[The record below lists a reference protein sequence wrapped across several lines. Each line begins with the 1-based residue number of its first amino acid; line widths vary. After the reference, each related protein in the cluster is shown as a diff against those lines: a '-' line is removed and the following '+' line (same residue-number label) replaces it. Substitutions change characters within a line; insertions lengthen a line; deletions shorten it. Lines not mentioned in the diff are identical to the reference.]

1 MKKQCCLQCDKNCEQ
16 MTTKN
21 IFKQKIKKET
31 GCQKINN
38 TEAISRKPGFCKFH
52 LKGKI
57 RHITN
62 DWNMSNSFHITEK
75 VTESF

>member
-1 MKKQCCLQCDKNCEQ
+1 MKKLCCLQCDKNCEQ

-52 LKGKI
+52 MKGKNKT
-57 RHITN
+57 HY
-62 DWNMSNSFHITEK
+62 K
-75 VTESF
+75 